1 MKLLLD
7 LYKTFSP
14 SGKEQEMRKFIVWWV
29 KENCRN
35 TMVAKDKKGNLY
47 ITKGKATTYPCLCA
61 HLDQVQ
67 KVHALDFE
75 VCRSEDIL
83 FGYSKTFKSY
93 QGLGADDKNGIW
105 VCLKCL
111 EKYDAIKVAFFVDEE
126 RGCVGSQKA
135 VMSFF
140 DDCRFVLQI
149 DRKNGG
155 DFISNIGGW
164 TPLCS
169 KEFIEAVQMEKFGY
183 KEESGLMTDVQCL
196 KENGLK
202 VSAANISCGYYNPHT
217 DTEFTLWSELQN
229 CRAFVE
235 HIIETCQ
242 NVYPHDLDDYEF
254 NAYDRAMEEDEYRE
268 TIAYHLADHP
278 NLTAKEIMEWYS
290 GMFFYLKESDFERL
304 INEEKRRSFLDE

>member
-1 MKLLLD
+1 MKLLID
-7 LYKTFSP
+7 LYKIFSP
-14 SGKEQEMRKFIVWWV
+14 SGKELEMKKFIIRWI

-35 TMVAKDKKGNLY
+35 TMIAKDPKGNLY
-47 ITKGKATTYPCLCA
+47 VTKGKSETYPCLAA

-67 KVHALDFE
+67 KVHSIDFE

-83 FGYSKTFKSY
+83 FGYSKQNREY
-93 QGLGADDKNGIW
+93 QGLGADDKNGVW

-111 EKYDAIKVAFFVDEE
+111 EKYNAIKVVFFVDEE

-169 KEFIEAVQMEKFGY
+169 KEFIEAVQPEKFGY
-183 KEESGLMTDVQCL
+183 KEESGLMTDVECL

-229 CRAFVE
+229 CKAFVE

-242 NVYPHDLDDYEF
+242 DVYPHDLDDYSFE
-254 NAYDRAMEEDEYRE
+254 AYDIECEADEYRE
-268 TIAYHLADHP
+268 IIAYHLTDSP
-278 NLTAKEIMEWYS
+278 NITAKDIMELYE
-290 GMFFYLKESDFERL
+290 GMFFYLKEDDFKRL
-304 INEEKRRSFLDE
+304 IEEEKRRNFID

>member
-1 MKLLLD
+1 MKLLID

-14 SGKEQEMRKFIVWWV
+14 SGKEQEMKKFIIRWV
-29 KENCRN
+29 KDNCRN
-35 TMVAKDKKGNLY
+35 TMVAKDGKGNLY

-75 VCRSEDIL
+75 VCRSGDIL

-93 QGLGADDKNGIW
+93 QGLGADDKNGLW

-111 EKYDAIKVAFFVDEE
+111 EKYDAIKVVFFVDEE

-140 DDCRFVLQI
+140 DDCRYVLQI

-169 KEFIEAVQMEKFGY
+169 KEFIEAVQPEKFGY
-183 KEESGLMTDVQCL
+183 KEESGLMTDVECL

-229 CRAFVE
+229 CKAFVE

-242 NVYPHDLDDYEF
+242 DVYLHDLDDYSFE
-254 NAYDRAMEEDEYRE
+254 AYDRECEADEYRE
-268 TIAYHLADHP
+268 IIAYHLADSP
-278 NLTAKEIMEWYS
+278 NITAKDIMEMYE
-290 GMFFYLKESDFERL
+290 GMFFYLKEDDFKRL
-304 INEEKRRSFLDE
+304 IEEEKRRNFID

>member
-1 MKLLLD
+1 MKLLID

-14 SGKEQEMRKFIVWWV
+14 SGKEQEMKKIIIRWV
-29 KENCRN
+29 KDNCRN
-35 TMVAKDKKGNLY
+35 TMVAKDGKGNLY

-75 VCRSEDIL
+75 VCRSGDIL
-83 FGYSKTFKSY
+83 FGYSKTLKSY
-93 QGLGADDKNGIW
+93 QGLGADDKNGLW

-111 EKYDAIKVAFFVDEE
+111 EKYDAIKVVFFVDEE

-155 DFISNIGGW
+155 DFINKIGGW

-169 KEFIEAVQMEKFGY
+169 KEFIEAVQPEKFGY
-183 KEESGLMTDVQCL
+183 KEESGLMTDVECL
-196 KENGLK
+196 KENELK

-229 CRAFVE
+229 CKAFVE

-242 NVYPHDLDDYEF
+242 DVYPHDLDDYSFE
-254 NAYDRAMEEDEYRE
+254 AYDRECEADELYE
-268 TIAYHLADHP
+268 G
-278 NLTAKEIMEWYS
+278 K
-290 GMFFYLKESDFERL
+290 FFYLKEDDFKRL
-304 INEEKRRSFLDE
+304 IEEEKRRNFID

>member
-1 MKLLLD
+1 MKLLID

-14 SGKEQEMRKFIVWWV
+14 SGKELEMKKFIIRWI

-35 TMVAKDKKGNLY
+35 TMIAKDPKGNLY
-47 ITKGKATTYPCLCA
+47 VTKGKSETYPCLAA

-67 KVHALDFE
+67 KVHSIDFE

-83 FGYSKTFKSY
+83 FGYSKQNKEY
-93 QGLGADDKNGIW
+93 QGLGADDKNGVW

-111 EKYDAIKVAFFVDEE
+111 EKYNAIKVVFFVDEE

-169 KEFIEAVQMEKFGY
+169 KEFIEAVQPEKFGY
-183 KEESGLMTDVQCL
+183 KEESGLMTDVECL

-229 CRAFVE
+229 CKAFVE

-242 NVYPHDLDDYEF
+242 DVYPHDLDDYSFE
-254 NAYDRAMEEDEYRE
+254 AYDIECEADEYRE
-268 TIAYHLADHP
+268 IIAYHLTDSP
-278 NLTAKEIMEWYS
+278 NITAKDIMELYE
-290 GMFFYLKESDFERL
+290 GMFFYLKEDDFKRL
-304 INEEKRRSFLDE
+304 IEEEKRRNFID

>member
-1 MKLLLD
+1 MKLLID

-14 SGKEQEMRKFIVWWV
+14 SGKEQEMKKFIIRWV
-29 KENCRN
+29 KDNCRN
-35 TMVAKDKKGNLY
+35 TMVAKDGKGNLY

-75 VCRSEDIL
+75 VCRSGDIL

-93 QGLGADDKNGIW
+93 QGLGADDKNGLW

-111 EKYDAIKVAFFVDEE
+111 EKYDAIKVVFFVDEE

-169 KEFIEAVQMEKFGY
+169 KEFIEAVQPEKFGY
-183 KEESGLMTDVQCL
+183 EEESGLMTDVECL

-229 CRAFVE
+229 CKAFVE

-242 NVYPHDLDDYEF
+242 DVYPHDLDDYSFE
-254 NAYDRAMEEDEYRE
+254 AYDIDCEEDEYRE
-268 TIAYHLADHP
+268 IIAYHLTDSP
-278 NLTAKEIMEWYS
+278 NITAKDIMELYE
-290 GMFFYLKESDFERL
+290 GMFFYLKEDDFKRL
-304 INEEKRRSFLDE
+304 IEEEKRRNFID